1 MRTIMQTLLRATIV
15 GLTLAAL
22 HQPAQTQGYP
32 SRAVSFVVPYAA
44 GGTTDTMARMLGS
57 KLEKRFG
64 QPFVVENKPG
74 AASSIGA
81 TYVAKAAPDGH
92 TVLLATSTTMAI
104 NVSIYKKLAYDPT
117 KDLTPVA
124 LVAGIPFL
132 LVVNP
137 ATPVHSIADLVKL
150 AKEQKGGLP
159 FGSNGHGGAGHLNM
173 AMLNTMTDTEMT
185 QVPYKGLSPA
195 LNDTVAG
202 HVKVMFGDF
211 STAYPLVKAGKLR
224 AIGVS
229 TRQRVAAAPEIPP
242 LNEAGLPGYDVSSWQ
257 MVVAPGGTPK
267 EIVAKLNAE
276 LRALL
281 SEPDIVADFNKR
293 GIIPLVSGP
302 PEELQAFVKSEVV
315 RWGAVVKK
323 AGAAGVQ

>member
-1 MRTIMQTLLRATIV
+1 MRTTPIAIIA
-15 GLTLAAL
+15 GLMCVSPLASA
-22 HQPAQTQGYP
+22 HAQQYP
-32 SRAVSFVVPYAA
+32 SKPVTIVVPYAA
-44 GGTTDTMARMLGS
+44 GGTTDTMARMLGGR
-57 KLEKRFG
+57 LEKRLG
-64 QPFVVENKPG
+64 QTFVVENKPG

-81 TYVAKAAPDGH
+81 AYVAKAAPDGY
-92 TVLLATSTTMAI
+92 TLLLATSTTMAI

-124 LVAGIPFL
+124 LIAGIPFL

-137 ATPVHSIADLVKL
+137 ATEVKSIPDLVKL
-150 AKEQKGGLP
+150 AKAQKGGLP

-185 QVPYKGLSPA
+185 QVPYKGLAPA

-224 AIGVS
+224 ALGVS
-229 TRQRVAAAPEIPP
+229 TKQRVAAAPEIAP

-267 EIVAKLNAE
+267 EIIAKLNAE
-276 LRALL
+276 LRGIL
-281 SEPDIVADFNKR
+281 SDKDVVAGFNRR
-293 GIIPLVSGP
+293 GIIPLVSGS
-302 PEELQAFVKSEVV
+302 PEELQAFVKSEIV

>member
-1 MRTIMQTLLRATIV
+1 MRAAPIAIIAGLMCVSLLS
-15 GLTLAAL
+15 
-22 HQPAQTQGYP
+22 PAHAQQYP
-32 SRAVSFVVPYAA
+32 SKPVTIVVPYAA
-44 GGTTDTMARMLGS
+44 GGTTDTMARMLGGR
-57 KLEKRFG
+57 LEKRLG
-64 QPFVVENKPG
+64 QTFVVENKPG

-81 TYVAKAAPDGH
+81 AYVAKAAPDGY
-92 TVLLATSTTMAI
+92 TLLLATSTTMAI
-104 NVSIYKKLAYDPT
+104 NVSIYKKLAYDPA

-137 ATPVHSIADLVKL
+137 ATEVKSIPDLVKL

-173 AMLNTMTDTEMT
+173 AMLNTMTGTEMT
-185 QVPYKGLSPA
+185 QVPYKGLAPA

-224 AIGVS
+224 ALGVS
-229 TRQRVAAAPEIPP
+229 TKQRVAAAPEIAP

-267 EIVAKLNAE
+267 EIVARLNAE
-276 LRALL
+276 LRGVLT
-281 SEPDIVADFNKR
+281 DKDVVADFNRR
-293 GIIPLVSGP
+293 GIIPLVSGS
-302 PEELQAFVKSEVV
+302 PEELQAFVKSEIV
-315 RWGAVVKK
+315 RWGSVVKK

>member
-1 MRTIMQTLLRATIV
+1 MRATPIAIIA
-15 GLTLAAL
+15 GLMCVSLLTST
-22 HQPAQTQGYP
+22 QAQQYP
-32 SRAVSFVVPYAA
+32 SKPVTFVVPYAA
-44 GGTTDTMARMLGS
+44 GGTTDTMARMLGG
-57 KLEKRFG
+57 KLEKRLG
-64 QPFVVENKPG
+64 QTFVIENKPG

-81 TYVAKAAPDGH
+81 AYVAKAAPDGY
-92 TVLLATSTTMAI
+92 TLLLATSTTMAI
-104 NVSIYKKLAYDPT
+104 NASIYKKLAYDPA

-137 ATPVHSIADLVKL
+137 ATEVKSIADLVTL
-150 AKEQKGGLP
+150 AKKEKGGLP

-173 AMLNTMTDTEMT
+173 AMLNTMTGTEMT

-224 AIGVS
+224 ALGVS
-229 TRQRVAAAPEIPP
+229 TKQRVAVAPEISP
-242 LNEAGLPGYDVSSWQ
+242 LNEVGLPGYDVSSWQ

-276 LRALL
+276 LRAIL
-281 SEPDIVADFNKR
+281 SDKDVVADLSRR
-293 GIIPLVSGP
+293 GIIPLVSGS
-302 PEELQAFVKSEVV
+302 PEELQAFVKSEIV
-315 RWGAVVKK
+315 RWAAVVKK

>member
-1 MRTIMQTLLRATIV
+1 MRTTPIAIIA
-15 GLTLAAL
+15 GLMCIPVSAS
-22 HQPAQTQGYP
+22 AQAQQYP
-32 SRAVSFVVPYAA
+32 SKPVTFVVPYAA
-44 GGTTDTMARMLGS
+44 GGTTDTMARMLGG
-57 KLEKRFG
+57 KLEKRLG
-64 QPFVVENKPG
+64 QTFVIENKPG

-81 TYVAKAAPDGH
+81 AYVAKAAPDGY
-92 TVLLATSTTMAI
+92 TLLLATSTTMAI
-104 NVSIYKKLAYDPT
+104 NASIYKKLAYDPA

-137 ATPVHSIADLVKL
+137 ATGVKSVADLVTL
-150 AKEQKGGLP
+150 AKKEKGGLP

-185 QVPYKGLSPA
+185 QVPYKGLAPA

-224 AIGVS
+224 ALGVS
-229 TRQRVAAAPEIPP
+229 TKQRVAVAPEIAP

-267 EIVAKLNAE
+267 ETVAKLSAE
-276 LRALL
+276 LRGIL
-281 SEPDIVADFNKR
+281 SDKDVIADFNRR
-293 GIIPLVSGP
+293 GIIPLMSGS
-302 PEELQAFVKSEVV
+302 PEELQAFVKSEIV
-315 RWGAVVKK
+315 RWAAVVKK

>member
-1 MRTIMQTLLRATIV
+1 MRTTPIAIIA
-15 GLTLAAL
+15 GLMCVSPLAS
-22 HQPAQTQGYP
+22 AQAQQYP
-32 SRAVSFVVPYAA
+32 SKPVTIVVPYAA
-44 GGTTDTMARMLGS
+44 GGTTDTMARMLGGR
-57 KLEKRFG
+57 LEKRLG
-64 QPFVVENKPG
+64 QTFVVENKPG

-81 TYVAKAAPDGH
+81 AYVAKAAPDGY
-92 TVLLATSTTMAI
+92 TLLLATSTTMAI

-124 LVAGIPFL
+124 LIAGIPFL

-137 ATPVHSIADLVKL
+137 ATEVKSIPDLVKL
-150 AKEQKGGLP
+150 AKAQKGGLP

-185 QVPYKGLSPA
+185 QVPYKGLAPA

-224 AIGVS
+224 ALGVS
-229 TRQRVAAAPEIPP
+229 TKQRVAAAPEIAP

-267 EIVAKLNAE
+267 EIIAKLNAE
-276 LRALL
+276 LRGIL
-281 SEPDIVADFNKR
+281 SDKDVVAGFNRR
-293 GIIPLVSGP
+293 GIIPLVSGS
-302 PEELQAFVKSEVV
+302 PEELQAFVKSEIV

>member
-1 MRTIMQTLLRATIV
+1 MRTTPVAIIA
-15 GLTLAAL
+15 GLMCVPVSAS
-22 HQPAQTQGYP
+22 AQAQQYP
-32 SRAVSFVVPYAA
+32 SKPVTFVVPYAA
-44 GGTTDTMARMLGS
+44 GGTTDTMARMLGG
-57 KLEKRFG
+57 KLEKRLG
-64 QPFVVENKPG
+64 QTFVIENKPG

-81 TYVAKAAPDGH
+81 AYVAKAAPDGY
-92 TVLLATSTTMAI
+92 TLLLATSTTMAI
-104 NVSIYKKLAYDPT
+104 NASIYKKLAYDPA

-137 ATPVHSIADLVKL
+137 ATGVKSVADLVTL
-150 AKEQKGGLP
+150 AKKEKGGLP

-185 QVPYKGLSPA
+185 QVPYKGLAPA

-211 STAYPLVKAGKLR
+211 STAYPLVNAGKLR
-224 AIGVS
+224 ALGVS
-229 TRQRVAAAPEIPP
+229 TKQRVAVAPEIAP
-242 LNEAGLPGYDVSSWQ
+242 LNEVGLPGYDVSSWQ

-276 LRALL
+276 LRGIL
-281 SEPDIVADFNKR
+281 SDKDVVADFNRR
-293 GIIPLVSGP
+293 GIIPLMSGS
-302 PEELQAFVKSEVV
+302 PEELQAFVKSEIV
-315 RWGAVVKK
+315 RWAAVVKK